1 MHSKYFTIVLDWE
14 RLSELDVTLLVCIT
28 RNDISATFSQGMVI
42 LLDNIGVEVVREMKL
57 NETLILGI
65 SYTSSI
71 VGLSNHIVESSIRNS
86 LEFI

>member
-1 MHSKYFTIVLDWE
+1 MHSEDFTIVLDWE

-42 LLDNIGVEVVREMKL
+42 LLDNIGVEVVGEMKL

>member
-1 MHSKYFTIVLDWE
+1 MHSKDFTIVLDWE
-14 RLSELDVTLLVCIT
+14 RLRELDVTLLVCIT

-42 LLDNIGVEVVREMKL
+42 LLDNIGVKVVGEMKL

>member
-1 MHSKYFTIVLDWE
+1 MHSKDFTIVLDWK
-14 RLSELDVTLLVCIT
+14 RLSELDVTFLVCIT

-42 LLDNIGVEVVREMKL
+42 LLDNIGVEVVGEMKL

-71 VGLSNHIVESSIRNS
+71 VGLSNHIVESSIRNF

>member
-1 MHSKYFTIVLDWE
+1 MHSKDFTIVLDWE
-14 RLSELDVTLLVCIT
+14 RLRELDVTLLVCIT
-28 RNDISATFSQGMVI
+28 RNDISATFSQGMVF
-42 LLDNIGVEVVREMKL
+42 LLDNIGVEVVGEMKL

-71 VGLSNHIVESSIRNS
+71 VGLSNHIVESSIRNF

>member
-71 VGLSNHIVESSIRNS
+71 VGLSNHIVESSIWNS

>member
-1 MHSKYFTIVLDWE
+1 MHSKDFTIVLDWE
-14 RLSELDVTLLVCIT
+14 RLRELDVTLLVCIT

-42 LLDNIGVEVVREMKL
+42 LLDNIGVEVVGEMKL

>member
-42 LLDNIGVEVVREMKL
+42 LLDNIGVEVVGEMKL

>member
-1 MHSKYFTIVLDWE
+1 MHSKDFTIVLDWE
-14 RLSELDVTLLVCIT
+14 RLRELDVTLLVCIT
-28 RNDISATFSQGMVI
+28 RNDISATFSQGMVF
-42 LLDNIGVEVVREMKL
+42 LLDNIGVEVVGEMKL

-71 VGLSNHIVESSIRNS
+71 VGLSNHIIESSIRNF

>member
-1 MHSKYFTIVLDWE
+1 MHSKDFTIVLDRE

-42 LLDNIGVEVVREMKL
+42 LLDNIGVEVVGEMKL

>member
-1 MHSKYFTIVLDWE
+1 MHSKDFTIVLDWE
-14 RLSELDVTLLVCIT
+14 RLRELDVTLLVCIT

-42 LLDNIGVEVVREMKL
+42 LLDNIGVEVVGEMKL

-71 VGLSNHIVESSIRNS
+71 VGLSNHIVESSIRNF

>member
-1 MHSKYFTIVLDWE
+1 MHSKDFTIVLDWE
-14 RLSELDVTLLVCIT
+14 RLRELDVTLLVCIT
-28 RNDISATFSQGMVI
+28 RNDISTTFSQGMVI
-42 LLDNIGVEVVREMKL
+42 LLDNISVEVVGEMKL

-71 VGLSNHIVESSIRNS
+71 VGLSNHIVESSIRNF

>member
-1 MHSKYFTIVLDWE
+1 MHSKDFTIVLDWE
-14 RLSELDVTLLVCIT
+14 RLRELDVTLLVCIT

-42 LLDNIGVEVVREMKL
+42 LLDNISVEVVGEMKL

-71 VGLSNHIVESSIRNS
+71 VGLSNHIVESSIRNF

>member
-1 MHSKYFTIVLDWE
+1 MHSKDFTIVLDWE

-42 LLDNIGVEVVREMKL
+42 LLDNIGVEVVGEMKL